1 VVAIIRVGINVLA
14 AWVLAKANRSSLN
27 VQGAYQHIL
36 TDLYGFLGTVL
47 AAIVILTTGYARADA
62 IASLLVVS

>member
-1 VVAIIRVGINVLA
+1 MVAPIGVGINVLA